1 MSMTSDEAAAIALAF
16 AALSDDATAAVDHKG
31 RPLHESRLHESRLHE
46 GRLHEGRPLR
56 PSWSTIE
63 EPRTWMDFA
72 RRDAL
77 SLDVDV

>member
-1 MSMTSDEAAAIALAF
+1 MTSDEAAAIALAF

-31 RPLHESRLHESRLHE
+31 RPLHESRLHE